1 MHIWFFNY
9 LFNGIGEIIKISIVG
24 FWWIFQWIIL
34 IPIPGLIAMVVF
46 LHTQGA
52 FDKIRIDKLCVEWQ
66 FFKLLSILLGF
77 GMRIAR
83 EERKL
88 PKLILNIAW
97 GALEK
102 GRFIQINHVELN
114 SILILCL
121 RCRLKL

>member
-52 FDKIRIDKLCVEWQ
+52 FDKICIDKLCVEWQ

-77 GMRIAR
+77 GM
-83 EERKL
+83 
-88 PKLILNIAW
+88 
-97 GALEK
+97 
-102 GRFIQINHVELN
+102 
-114 SILILCL
+114 
-121 RCRLKL
+121 